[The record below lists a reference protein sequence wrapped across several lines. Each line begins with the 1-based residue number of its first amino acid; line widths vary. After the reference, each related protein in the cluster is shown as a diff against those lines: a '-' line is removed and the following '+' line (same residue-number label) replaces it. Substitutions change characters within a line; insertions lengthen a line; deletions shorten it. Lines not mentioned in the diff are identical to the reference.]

1 MQSKQFQAPSNMIIS
16 KTKNNKTEKPVPLVS
31 ILCAT
36 FNQVDYIKDC
46 LDGFLMQKVTFPI
59 EIIVRDDASND
70 GTSEIVCQ
78 YEEKHPNLFRNIYES
93 ENQYSKGV
101 RALPVMKQQAKGK
114 YIALCEG
121 DDYWTD
127 PDKLQKQ
134 VNFLE
139 SNLNFSGCCHRAKL
153 LYPDE
158 NCEIDAYRP
167 KSSTV
172 LQTIDLLAYN
182 PIKTA
187 SMVIKQEALVEEL
200 PDSMIKLPMGDW
212 PRWALSTLSGPIF
225 ELSDVM
231 SVYRVHESGLWS
243 RKTKAKQHL
252 GMIECQISF
261 LKEFSKKYHEN
272 IRYGI
277 AVNLA
282 HCLLSN
288 PSAIEL
294 NALGQA
300 SELIEMASSETFI
313 SVYTKKC
320 FSILQPNRQVPLKCE
335 RKQICSAY
343 SNFLSQ
349 IQNHFIDKEAISKII
364 KIVKS
369 LCYRQVAWMLYKRKK
384 YRSAKVMHLKSIYLG
399 GWSVTQLIRFLKI
412 KVRLWNKSRYLCNAQ

>member
-1 MQSKQFQAPSNMIIS
+1 MTIANPHEN
-16 KTKNNKTEKPVPLVS
+16 TLEKHVPAVT
-31 ILCAT
+31 ILCPT
-36 FNQVDYIKDC
+36 FNHVDYIKDC
-46 LDGFLMQKVTFPI
+46 LDGFLMQKVSFSI
-59 EIIVRDDASND
+59 EIIVRDDASTD
-70 GTSEIVCQ
+70 GTPEIVRQ

-93 ENQYSKGV
+93 QNQYTKGV
-101 RALPVMKQQAKGK
+101 RAWPVMKRQARGK
-114 YIALCEG
+114 YVALCEG

-139 SNLNFSGCCHRAKL
+139 NNLDFSGCCHRATL
-153 LYPDE
+153 LYSDG
-158 NCEIDAYRP
+158 NCKTDAYRP

-172 LQTIDLLAYN
+172 LRTIDLLIYN
-182 PIKTA
+182 PIRTA
-187 SMVIKQEALVEEL
+187 SVVMKRETFTEEL
-200 PDSMIKLPMGDW
+200 PDSMTNLPMGDW

-231 SVYRVHESGLWS
+231 SVYRIHENGVWS
-243 RKTKAKQHL
+243 QKTSAKQHL
-252 GMIECQISF
+252 GMIECQVSF

-277 AVNLA
+277 AANLA
-282 HCLLSN
+282 HCLMSN

-294 NALGQA
+294 NALGQI
-300 SELIEMASSETFI
+300 SELIEMTSSETFI

-320 FSILQPNRQVPLKCE
+320 FSIIQPNRQIPLKHE
-335 RKQICSAY
+335 REQICSAY

-349 IQNHFIDKEAISKII
+349 IQNHFTNEATVSKII

-369 LCYRQVAWMLYKRKK
+369 LCYRQAAWMLYKRKK

-399 GWSVTQLIRFLKI
+399 AWNVTQLTRFLKI
-412 KVRLWNKSRYLCNAQ
+412 KVRLWNRSRDLFNVQ